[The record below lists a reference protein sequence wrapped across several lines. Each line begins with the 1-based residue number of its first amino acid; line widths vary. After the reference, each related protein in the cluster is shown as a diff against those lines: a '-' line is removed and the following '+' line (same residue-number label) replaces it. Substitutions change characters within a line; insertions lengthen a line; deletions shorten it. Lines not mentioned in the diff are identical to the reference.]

1 LKKGDLEPSEALRLA
16 SNDKIGTKHGYF
28 FVYHIQGHENKEKEL
43 GTTGGCAF
51 YIEKRN
57 MKEELLFQI
66 QHHHHPCHECWASA
80 FVVANVK

>member
-1 LKKGDLEPSEALRLA
+1 VPILFFFLLLFQ
-16 SNDKIGTKHGYF
+16 HGYF